1 MKREFQAIV
10 LIVLMIVMFN
20 YPVYGDEEP
29 EKKPAKR
36 VTLMDKMKPWRQ
48 KVRELIAKKKGLSI
62 NY

>member
-1 MKREFQAIV
+1 
-10 LIVLMIVMFN
+10 MIMVVTTSH
-20 YPVYGDEEP
+20 PLLADEDP

-48 KVRELIAKKKGLSI
+48 KVRDLIAKKKALSI